1 MIGYNKIT
9 NFQLN
14 MPKIL
19 VVEDE
24 QILAEMYKDKF
35 EKEGFEI
42 VLARDGKIGME
53 IMKKEKPA
61 LVLLDILLPNEN
73 GIEFLKK
80 QIKDPE
86 VSSIPVIVF
95 SNFDDPETKKETL
108 SLGVKEYLIK
118 SNHNPKEIVEQI
130 KKYIN

>member
-1 MIGYNKIT
+1 
-9 NFQLN
+9 

-24 QILAEMYKDKF
+24 QMLAEMYKDKF

-73 GIEFLKK
+73 GIDFLKK
-80 QIKDPE
+80 MIKDPE
-86 VSSIPVIVF
+86 ISSIPIIVF